1 MCWMC
6 IKLCRLERVPKV
18 KNTGLFSV
26 LLITLK
32 EYWTEWI
39 RVWWRENSM
48 FSQLLYY
55 CIVIVNNISI
65 WVDYAIVL
73 SIDSLSV
80 HCVHQRKGS
89 RSLFMCCLIII
100 FITEAPIFKY
110 QGVTSQIVWECRKTN
125 DWILHMAV
133 CLWNN
138 YPTRRAI
145 LNLGSKRSLNH
156 ILFLPHHKRKTAT
169 SNWLKHLLCF
179 PFHHI

>member
-1 MCWMC
+1 MGWMC
-6 IKLCRLERVPKV
+6 IKLCRLQRVPKV

-39 RVWWRENSM
+39 RGVWWRENSM
-48 FSQLLYY
+48 FSQSA
-55 CIVIVNNISI
+55 IVNNISI
-65 WVDYAIVL
+65 WVDYTIVL
-73 SIDSLSV
+73 SIDSLCV

-89 RSLFMCCLIII
+89 WSLLMCCLIII

-110 QGVTSQIVWECRKTN
+110 QGLTSQIVWECRETN

-145 LNLGSKRSLNH
+145 LNLGSKPPLNH
-156 ILFLPHHKRKTAT
+156 TLFLPHHKRKTAT
-169 SNWLKHLLCF
+169 SNWLNHLLCF